1 MSSDTSVIKRQRG
14 NNEVDPQA
22 KVAAIRQLVANAK
35 SMPMSSSAVINRGEL
50 LAHLDEL
57 SSLIAGALSDRQAWA
72 SETDVYRLAQAE
84 ADKVLNA
91 ARQESD
97 SLRQETDVYVD
108 ERLANFEL
116 TLQKTMEAVA
126 RGRDRLRG
134 RSDLDEAWDESVSAK
149 PLPDPFAE

>member
-1 MSSDTSVIKRQRG
+1 
-14 NNEVDPQA
+14 VDAQS
-22 KVAAIRQLVANAK
+22 KVAEIRQIVANAR
-35 SMPMSSSAVINRGEL
+35 SMPMSASAVINREEMI
-50 LAHLDEL
+50 AHLDEL
-57 SSLIAGALSDRQAWA
+57 AQLIYGALSDRQAWA
-72 SETDVYRLAQAE
+72 SETDVYRLAQGE

-91 ARQESD
+91 ARREAD
-97 SLRQETDVYVD
+97 ALRRETDSYVD

-134 RSDLDEAWDESVSAK
+134 RSDLDEAWDEPISAK